1 MDENRKVSDKVKTE
15 IMAKLVEPS
24 YYKDV
29 KETIRGRSC
38 WRISGHVFETIS
50 KILLAVSGVLSF
62 SAGVYN
68 DKTLS
73 FIAGTFSTVSLATF
87 QLSSYSFKQNKKNTL
102 ELNQLLEKLDIEEVP
117 VFDNNE
123 TMMMRREEDKEESSK
138 KEDKNE
144 NKMEIEMEEFKNK
157 NIENL

>member
-1 MDENRKVSDKVKTE
+1 MEENRKVSERVKTE
-15 IMAKLVEPS
+15 IMTTLVEPS

-38 WRISGHVFETIS
+38 WRISGHVLETFS
-50 KILLAVSGVLSF
+50 KIFLAVSGVLSF
-62 SAGVYN
+62 AAGVYN
-68 DKTLS
+68 DKMLS

-117 VFDNNE
+117 VFDNTE
-123 TMMMRREEDKEESSK
+123 MLQRKVEEREESK
-138 KEDKNE
+138 KEIEMYEIKSNE
-144 NKMEIEMEEFKNK
+144 N
-157 NIENL
+157 NL